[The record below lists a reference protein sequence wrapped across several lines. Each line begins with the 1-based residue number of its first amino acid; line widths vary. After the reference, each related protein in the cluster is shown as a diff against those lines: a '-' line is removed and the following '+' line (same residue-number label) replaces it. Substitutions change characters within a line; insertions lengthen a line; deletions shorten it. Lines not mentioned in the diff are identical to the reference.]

1 MRSVVLGGLLFTA
14 AFSVTAPASAQPVVS
29 VGDVTASPQVAV
41 GDVTV
46 APVVVI
52 GDVDVFEDVLEYVN
66 IAALWSRASSLVK
79 EGPGGS

>member
-1 MRSVVLGGLLFTA
+1 MRSVVLGVLVVAA
-14 AFSVTAPASAQPVVS
+14 AFALSAPAAAQPVVS

-66 IAALWSRASSLVK
+66 IAGLWSRASSLV
-79 EGPGGS
+79 EENLASS

>member
-1 MRSVVLGGLLFTA
+1 MRSVVLSGLLVTA
-14 AFSVTAPASAQPVVS
+14 AFFVAAPASAQPVVS
-29 VGDVTASPQVAV
+29 VGDVSA

-66 IAALWSRASSLVK
+66 IAALWSRASSLVT
-79 EGPGGS
+79 EGEPLLHP

>member
-1 MRSVVLGGLLFTA
+1 MRSVVLGGLLVTA
-14 AFSVTAPASAQPVVS
+14 ALSAATPAQAQPLVS
-29 VGDVTASPQVAV
+29 VGDVTV

-66 IAALWSRASSLVK
+66 IAALWSRASSLVT
-79 EGPGGS
+79 EGDPLLHP

>member
-1 MRSVVLGGLLFTA
+1 MFAV
-14 AFSVTAPASAQPVVS
+14 AFAIAAPATAQPVVS
-29 VGDVTASPQVAV
+29 VGDVTASPHVVV

-66 IAALWSRASSLVK
+66 VAGLWSSASSLV
-79 EGPGGS
+79 EERLAAS